1 MTLGP
6 KPFGSWSGNTGPN
19 DDMSFFVSFD
29 DRQEWLVRLQ
39 WRPEEQGVVLDNLAE
54 YIGAI

>member
-1 MTLGP
+1 
-6 KPFGSWSGNTGPN
+6 
-19 DDMSFFVSFD
+19 MSFFVSFD